1 MARGSGGGGGT
12 KKLQIGDLLQTGIIM
27 VYSRSISIAVVA
39 IAVVCFCIYILQI
52 LILNTAAG
60 FNPYS
65 RTSLLQCTL
74 LDQNQSS
81 THQITSESSRS
92 NSSRTQNSYT
102 QQEQQQQQNNN
113 TNNIVVISELNES
126 PGPKSRSGGGTELS
140 RIVFGIATAAKNWSR
155 RKEYIKLWWN
165 SSSCC
170 NNRNNNSSCCNN
182 NNDKN
187 SSCSSTRM
195 RGFVWLDE
203 EVNETHWS
211 EDWPPYKISEDVSDK
226 SKFNWS
232 NVKRKWG
239 VRISRIVSE
248 TFRLG
253 LPNVDWF
260 VLGDDDTFF
269 FPQNLVKVLSRYDH
283 TQMRYIGS
291 FSETHSQNIMLFSY
305 NMAFGGGG
313 FAISFPL
320 AQALA
325 QMQDEC
331 NFRYGQM
338 FGSDDRLYACI
349 SELGVPLTKNP
360 GFHQMDING
369 DPFGILAAH
378 PVTPILSIHHLDAI
392 SPIFPNKTRLQ
403 ALQKLTQA
411 AEVES
416 GSVVQQSICYD
427 KELKWSFSVSWGYVV
442 HIHAGFLT
450 PHEMM
455 LPIQTFASIHRKW
468 DKSEFSFTT
477 RAYSKDR
484 CTHPIRY
491 FVESVRGPN
500 SNFSQGLL
508 ESVYSKEQ

>member
-1 MARGSGGGGGT
+1 MARRSGGGGGT
-12 KKLQIGDLLQTGIIM
+12 KKLQIWDLLQMGIIM
-27 VYSRSISIAVVA
+27 GYSRSISIAVVA

-60 FNPYS
+60 LNPYS
-65 RTSLLQCTL
+65 HTSLLQCTL

-81 THQITSESSRS
+81 IHQITSKFSRS

-102 QQEQQQQQNNN
+102 QQQQQEEQQQNNT
-113 TNNIVVISELNES
+113 TNNIVIISELDES

-170 NNRNNNSSCCNN
+170 NNRKNN
-182 NNDKN
+182 KN

-203 EVNETHWS
+203 EVNETTTQWS

-232 NVKRKWG
+232 GVKRKWG

-283 TQMRYIGS
+283 TQMHYIGS

-331 NFRYGQM
+331 NFRYPTN
-338 FGSDDRLYACI
+338 
-349 SELGVPLTKNP
+349 PLT
-360 GFHQMDING
+360 
-369 DPFGILAAH
+369 
-378 PVTPILSIHHLDAI
+378 
-392 SPIFPNKTRLQ
+392 
-403 ALQKLTQA
+403 
-411 AEVES
+411 
-416 GSVVQQSICYD
+416 
-427 KELKWSFSVSWGYVV
+427 
-442 HIHAGFLT
+442 
-450 PHEMM
+450 
-455 LPIQTFASIHRKW
+455 
-468 DKSEFSFTT
+468 
-477 RAYSKDR
+477 
-484 CTHPIRY
+484 
-491 FVESVRGPN
+491 
-500 SNFSQGLL
+500 
-508 ESVYSKEQ
+508 

>member
-1 MARGSGGGGGT
+1 
-12 KKLQIGDLLQTGIIM
+12 
-27 VYSRSISIAVVA
+27 
-39 IAVVCFCIYILQI
+39 
-52 LILNTAAG
+52 
-60 FNPYS
+60 
-65 RTSLLQCTL
+65 
-74 LDQNQSS
+74 
-81 THQITSESSRS
+81 
-92 NSSRTQNSYT
+92 
-102 QQEQQQQQNNN
+102 
-113 TNNIVVISELNES
+113 
-126 PGPKSRSGGGTELS
+126 
-140 RIVFGIATAAKNWSR
+140 
-155 RKEYIKLWWN
+155 
-165 SSSCC
+165 
-170 NNRNNNSSCCNN
+170 
-182 NNDKN
+182 
-187 SSCSSTRM
+187 
-195 RGFVWLDE
+195 VWLDE
-203 EVNETHWS
+203 EVNETTHWS

-232 NVKRKWG
+232 HVKRKWG

-378 PVTPILSIHHLDAI
+378 PVTPILSIHHLDTI

-442 HIHAGFLT
+442 HIHAGFLP
-450 PHEMM
+450 PHEMV
-455 LPIQTFASIHRKW
+455 LPIQTFASIRRKW

-477 RAYSKDR
+477 RAYSKDP

-491 FVESVRGPN
+491 FVESVQGPN

-508 ESVYSKEQ
+508 ESVYSKEHKEKRAKSNCNQQLMGPLTSVNQIHVWKEPMREDWYQTPRRSCCKIQSWDKEEIGIHIGTCQDGEFLVGNH

>member
-1 MARGSGGGGGT
+1 MARRSGGGGGT
-12 KKLQIGDLLQTGIIM
+12 KKLQIGDLLQMGIIM
-27 VYSRSISIAVVA
+27 GYSRSISIAVVA
-39 IAVVCFCIYILQI
+39 IAVVCSCIYILQI
-52 LILNTAAG
+52 LFLNAAAG

-81 THQITSESSRS
+81 ILQITSSESSRS

-102 QQEQQQQQNNN
+102 QQQQQEEQQQHNNI
-113 TNNIVVISELNES
+113 NNIVIISELNES

-182 NNDKN
+182 KN

-203 EVNETHWS
+203 EVNETTTHWS

-226 SKFNWS
+226 SRFSWS
-232 NVKRKWG
+232 DAKRKWG

-331 NFRYGQM
+331 NFRYPTT
-338 FGSDDRLYACI
+338 
-349 SELGVPLTKNP
+349 PLT
-360 GFHQMDING
+360 
-369 DPFGILAAH
+369 
-378 PVTPILSIHHLDAI
+378 
-392 SPIFPNKTRLQ
+392 
-403 ALQKLTQA
+403 
-411 AEVES
+411 
-416 GSVVQQSICYD
+416 
-427 KELKWSFSVSWGYVV
+427 
-442 HIHAGFLT
+442 
-450 PHEMM
+450 
-455 LPIQTFASIHRKW
+455 
-468 DKSEFSFTT
+468 
-477 RAYSKDR
+477 
-484 CTHPIRY
+484 
-491 FVESVRGPN
+491 
-500 SNFSQGLL
+500 
-508 ESVYSKEQ
+508 